1 MKKAYYLGI
10 DQSFTSCG
18 VVVLN
23 EKQKVIEATTI
34 KTSKDDNDIFDRAWF
49 IAESISSNFIN
60 KYAPEIV
67 GLEGLAFSKFG
78 DATRDLAGL
87 QFTLVNYIRHM
98 HTYDSDNLLIVSPN
112 ELKKFATTK
121 GNAKKEQMVDSL
133 PKNVLESFQKQNY
146 KKTTGLYD
154 VTDAYWIARYTIEV
168 STKRKPEKSEPKYQV
183 FPSAVEPVHF
193 TVEQIESAVKKVLA
207 ETNSKKK

>member
-1 MKKAYYLGI
+1 MDTAYYLGI

-18 VVVLN
+18 VVLLDESKN
-23 EKQKVIEATTI
+23 VIEATTI
-34 KTSKDDNDIFDRAWF
+34 KTSKEQDIFERAWY
-49 IAESISSNFIN
+49 IADTISSDFLTV
-60 KYAPEIV
+60 YEPEIV

-87 QFTLVNYIRHM
+87 QFTLVNYFRHF
-98 HTYDSDNLLIVSPN
+98 HELKENLVIVSPN

-133 PKNVLESFQKQNY
+133 PKNVLESFRDQNY

-154 VTDAYWIARYTIEV
+154 VTDAYWIARYSIEV
-168 STKRKPEKSEPKYQV
+168 SQQRLKTTTK
-183 FPSAVEPVHF
+183 
-193 TVEQIESAVKKVLA
+193 
-207 ETNSKKK
+207 N